1 MPTLKEIL
9 TVPGT
14 RPKVVVDCVALV
26 QEEVDSKGG
35 LTGLAIKGA
44 YAVVKAVKPG
54 FVAEALDGMLDDF
67 AARLEPFWV
76 DAQAKNEPVGALMNG
91 RAGEVADALLA
102 ISDGRAARAKN
113 ATAKKAY
120 EKLRP
125 TGKKH
130 VEAAVPRLGR
140 LIGKYTSAAATASA
154 SAPPAP

>member
-54 FVAEALDGMLDDF
+54 FVAEALDDMLDDF
-67 AARLEPFWV
+67 ADAPASRSGRTRRRRTNRSAR
-76 DAQAKNEPVGALMNG
+76 
-91 RAGEVADALLA
+91 
-102 ISDGRAARAKN
+102 
-113 ATAKKAY
+113 
-120 EKLRP
+120 
-125 TGKKH
+125 
-130 VEAAVPRLGR
+130 
-140 LIGKYTSAAATASA
+140 
-154 SAPPAP
+154 